1 MMRPPEPPSMSTL
14 GSQKSRLEKNHN
26 YIRVKREAVAAA
38 DGESDEGKVF
48 SEVEISIHVE
58 II

>member
-1 MMRPPEPPSMSTL
+1 MSTS

-26 YIRVKREAVAAA
+26 YIRVKREVVATA
-38 DGESDEGKVF
+38 DGESDEGKVI
-48 SEVEISIHVE
+48 SEVEISTHVE